1 MKSETRLPPAAAPA
15 DGWTSSLPELT
26 AAIVPSLAAAVT
38 VSSALWLS
46 AAAIAALFATA
57 LVAALVATA
66 LVASLVADRLPRAAA
81 SFAVLTVAAALA
93 CGIDLAAS
101 AWLPA
106 VHADLGLYLPLAV
119 TVVSG
124 PVAAAV
130 LRDPEARRRT
140 RRAALR
146 ALAVGAAFLGSVGVT
161 ALGRELLGAGTLT
174 LTGGNGGRVVVIP
187 GLADAPARALLA
199 PFAGLVAAGY
209 LAGLVTFAVRRAA
222 RRAAGGS
229 VG

>member
-1 MKSETRLPPAAAPA
+1 MKSESRLPPAVAPA
-15 DGWTSSLPELT
+15 DGWSASLPELT
-26 AAIVPSLAAAVT
+26 TAIVPSLAAAIT

-46 AAAIAALFATA
+46 GAAIAALFATA
-57 LVAALVATA
+57 LVAA
-66 LVASLVADRLPRAAA
+66 LVADRLPRAAA
-81 SFAVLTVAAALA
+81 SFAVLTVAAAFA
-93 CGIDLAAS
+93 CAIDLAAS

-140 RRAALR
+140 RRAAAR
-146 ALAVGAAFLGSVGVT
+146 ALAVGAAFLGSVGLT
-161 ALGRELLGAGTLT
+161 ALAREILGAGTIT
-174 LTGGNGGRVVVIP
+174 LPGGDGGRVAVIP
-187 GLADAPARALLA
+187 GLADAPVRALLA
-199 PFAGLVAAGY
+199 PFAGLIAAGY

-222 RRAAGGS
+222 RRAAGGG